1 MKKIF
6 AVLLCAFLICA
17 TPIVA
22 FAEGEDNATG
32 VTENTSAEVIVTEG
46 ENLASEPTVPDQ
58 IVSFIKENYEGSTFL
73 SLAIT
78 IAVYTYFAVK
88 KYKSLH
94 GTIGVLNNNA
104 IKVASDSTDTIG
116 TVMSKAE
123 ELAANSSKATQAVL
137 VEAGSLVEVVR
148 GYKEEFSAALSEL
161 RKNAEEKESLEDTLL
176 SVQKTLELSKL
187 ASMELA
193 NEVAELLVLANI
205 PNAKKEELYARHRAA
220 VDAIATAEKT
230 EVINHDG
237 KET

>member
-32 VTENTSAEVIVTEG
+32 VTENTSAEVVGTEG

-73 SLAIT
+73 SLAVT

-104 IKVASDSTDTIG
+104 VKISSDSTEAVNYAINNARAI
-116 TVMSKAE
+116 AE
-123 ELAANSSKATQAVL
+123 MVS
-137 VEAGSLVEVVR
+137 
-148 GYKEEFSAALSEL
+148 GYKEEFNALLSEI
-161 RKNAEEKESLEDTLL
+161 RKNAEEKESLEATLL
-176 SVQKTLELSKL
+176 SVQKTLETLKMADL
-187 ASMELA
+187 EFG

-220 VDAIATAEKT
+220 VAAIATVEKT
-230 EVINHDG
+230 EVNTNDG
-237 KET
+237 HEA